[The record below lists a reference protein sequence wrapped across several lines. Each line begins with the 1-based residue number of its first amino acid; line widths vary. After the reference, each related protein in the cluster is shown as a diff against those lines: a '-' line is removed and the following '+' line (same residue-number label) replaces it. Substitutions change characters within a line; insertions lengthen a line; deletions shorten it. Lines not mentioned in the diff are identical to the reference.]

1 MSAPVDKQFSGN
13 ELVVKDLGFMQSAY
27 SLDVVE
33 LRLVAMAIIELRQD
47 SDRANFDPNVPVTIH
62 ANSYAKLFNTSRQ
75 NAYMVLES
83 AAKSLSNRFINYVD
97 IYEDKKNGKKA
108 QRINDL
114 RWTSQCSYVP
124 SLGLVQLYFSPL
136 IIPFLI
142 HLDKN
147 FAGYEIRNLIK
158 LTTPYEIRLYELG
171 VAWKKTGVAKFNK
184 ETLRQRLGILDES
197 QFKTASNF
205 NRMLN
210 KSLDTINTETDLTM
224 SFTPNYERNV
234 GSKGR
239 HVSSY
244 TMSVKVKKGQFL
256 ANPVKVEQL
265 EGGQNEIPIPP
276 LRSTDFNTEMKTVN
290 PEDEAFLK
298 GLGQNDA
305 ALRFA
310 DPEDVEFVEHRKSS
324 NNSSTVPQATLDF
337 GEEFSAPAK
346 VTNKKNY
353 GIVFFDNG
361 IIQAWPNEDGS
372 WDCAGILEHLE
383 KPLFQIIGMK
393 QDSIPDELVIGTKEY
408 QKHKDNETLAKVISK
423 SVIMKKVGTPL
434 KRGKASASS
443 TDEAMK
449 AKRTHKHTYLT
460 ESQIKSVMSN
470 VGFVSK
476 YAPVGNHSESVV
488 RTHLMNLLTGDLQK
502 IPDLDDYLPY
512 RSVK

>member
-1 MSAPVDKQFSGN
+1 MSGPVDKRFSGN

-62 ANSYAKLFNTSRQ
+62 ANTYAKLFDTSRQ

-83 AAKSLSNRFINYVD
+83 AAKSLRDRLINSVD

-108 QRINDL
+108 QRMNDL

-124 SLGLVQLYFSPL
+124 SLGLVQLYFSPQ
-136 IIPFLI
+136 IIPFLV

-184 ETLRQRLGILDES
+184 ETLRQRLGILDET

-210 KSLDTINTETDLTM
+210 KSLDTINSETDLTM
-224 SFTPNYERNV
+224 TFTPNYERNE

-244 TMSVKVKKGQFL
+244 TMSVKVKKGQFMAKPL
-256 ANPVKVEQL
+256 KNGEVDTEDNAASLHPISSL
-265 EGGQNEIPIPP
+265 ESENQMRTI
-276 LRSTDFNTEMKTVN
+276 N
-290 PEDEAFLK
+290 PEDENAFLK
-298 GLGQNDA
+298 GLGQNES
-305 ALRFA
+305 ALRF
-310 DPEDVEFVEHRKSS
+310 DESESVVFTEKPIGK
-324 NNSSTVPQATLDF
+324 NSAPQATFDF

-346 VTNKKNY
+346 VKNNKNY
-353 GIVFFDNG
+353 GIVYLDNG
-361 IIQAWPNEDGS
+361 NIQAWPNKDGT
-372 WDCAGILEHLE
+372 WDCQGILEHIE

-393 QDSIPDELVIGTKEY
+393 LDTIPDELITGTKEY
-408 QKHKDNETLAKVISK
+408 QKLKDNEMLAKVLSK
-423 SVIMKKVGTPL
+423 SVIMKKVASTV
-434 KRGKASASS
+434 KRGKAAASS
-443 TDEAMK
+443 TGENIK
-449 AKRTHKHTYLT
+449 STHKHKYLT
-460 ESQIKSVMSN
+460 ESQIKAVMSN

-476 YAPVGNHSESVV
+476 YAPMGNHSESIV
-488 RTHLMNLLTGDLQK
+488 RNHLMSLLTGDLQK
-502 IPDLDDYLPY
+502 IPDLDDYLPF
-512 RSVK
+512 RTVE

>member
-1 MSAPVDKQFSGN
+1 MSAPVDKRYSGN

-62 ANSYAKLFNTSRQ
+62 ANTYAKLFDTSRQ

-83 AAKSLSNRFINYVD
+83 AAKSLRDRLINSVD

-108 QRINDL
+108 QRMNDL

-124 SLGLVQLYFSPL
+124 SLGLVQLYFSPQ
-136 IIPFLI
+136 IIPFLV

-210 KSLDTINTETDLTM
+210 KSLDTINNETDLTI
-224 SFTPNYERNV
+224 SFTPNYERNE

-244 TMSVKVKKGQFL
+244 TMSVKVKKGQFIPKPL
-256 ANPVKVEQL
+256 KAG
-265 EGGQNEIPIPP
+265 EGEPENNAAFAPSAPIDSENQM
-276 LRSTDFNTEMKTVN
+276 RTVN
-290 PEDEAFLK
+290 PEDETAFLN
-298 GLGQNDA
+298 GLGQSDSV
-305 ALRFA
+305 LRF
-310 DPEDVEFVEHRKSS
+310 DESESVEFTERPIKNKS
-324 NNSSTVPQATLDF
+324 TAPQATLDF

-443 TDEAMK
+443 TDEAVK

>member
-62 ANSYAKLFNTSRQ
+62 ANSYAKLFDTSRQ

-184 ETLRQRLGILDES
+184 ETLRQRLGILDET

-224 SFTPNYERNV
+224 SFTPNYERNE

-244 TMSVKVKKGQFL
+244 TMSVKVKKGQFIPKPL
-256 ANPVKVEQL
+256 KDGEGEADANARFNPTGPL
-265 EGGQNEIPIPP
+265 ESEKPM
-276 LRSTDFNTEMKTVN
+276 RTVN
-290 PEDEAFLK
+290 PEDETAFLN
-298 GLGQNDA
+298 GLGQSDSN
-305 ALRFA
+305 LRF
-310 DPEDVEFVEHRKSS
+310 DESESVEFAEKPLKNKS
-324 NNSSTVPQATLDF
+324 TAPQPTLDF
-337 GEEFSAPAK
+337 GDEFSAPAK

-353 GIVFFDNG
+353 GLVFFDNG
-361 IIQAWPNEDGS
+361 NIQAWPNEDGS
-372 WDCAGILEHLE
+372 WDCAAILEHLE

-393 QDSIPDELVIGTKEY
+393 HDSIPDELVMGTKEY
-408 QKHKDNETLAKVISK
+408 LKHKDNEVLAKIISK
-423 SVIMKKVGTPL
+423 SVIMKKVGAPL
-434 KRGKASASS
+434 KRGRPSASA
-443 TDEAMK
+443 TDEPVK
-449 AKRTHKHTYLT
+449 PKRTHQHTYLT

-470 VGFVSK
+470 VGFISK

-502 IPDLDDYLPY
+502 VPDLDDYLPY

>member
-1 MSAPVDKQFSGN
+1 MSGPVDKRFSGN

-62 ANSYAKLFNTSRQ
+62 ANTYAKLFDTSRQ

-83 AAKSLSNRFINYVD
+83 AAKSLHERLINSVD

-108 QRINDL
+108 QRMNDL
-114 RWTSQCSYVP
+114 RWTSQCSYIP
-124 SLGLVQLYFSPL
+124 SMGLVQLYFSPQ
-136 IIPFLI
+136 IIPFLV

-184 ETLRQRLGILDES
+184 ETLRQRLGILDET

-210 KSLDTINTETDLTM
+210 KSLDTINSETDLTM

-239 HVSSY
+239 YVSSY
-244 TMSVKVKKGQFL
+244 NMTVKVKKGQFIS
-256 ANPVKVEQL
+256 NPLKGGEVETEDSAAFL
-265 EGGQNEIPIPP
+265 PLTPP
-276 LRSTDFNTEMKTVN
+276 VESENQMRTVN
-290 PEDEAFLK
+290 PEDETAFLN
-298 GLGQNDA
+298 GLGQSDA
-305 ALRFA
+305 NLRF
-310 DPEDVEFVEHRKSS
+310 DRSESVEFADKPVK
-324 NNSSTVPQATLDF
+324 NNSIAPQATLDF

-346 VTNKKNY
+346 VKSNKNY

-361 IIQAWPNEDGS
+361 NIQAWPNEDGS
-372 WDCAGILEHLE
+372 WDCEGILEHLN

-393 QDSIPDELVIGTKEY
+393 LDAIPDELVTGTKEY
-408 QKHKDNETLAKVISK
+408 QKHKENEMLAKIISK
-423 SVIMKKVGTPL
+423 SVIMKKVGSPL
-434 KRGKASASS
+434 KRGKAAANTAS
-443 TDEAMK
+443 EELK
-449 AKRTHKHTYLT
+449 LKLNHKHTYLT
-460 ESQIKSVMSN
+460 EDQIKAVMSN

-476 YAPVGNHSESVV
+476 YAPMGNHSESIV
-488 RTHLMNLLTGDLQK
+488 RNHLMSLLTGDLQK
-502 IPDLDDYLPY
+502 IPDLDDYLPF
-512 RSVK
+512 RKVE

>member
-1 MSAPVDKQFSGN
+1 MSAPVDKRFSGN

-62 ANSYAKLFNTSRQ
+62 ANTYAKLFNTSRQ

-83 AAKSLSNRFINYVD
+83 AAKSLRDRLINSVD

-108 QRINDL
+108 QRMNDL

-124 SLGLVQLYFSPL
+124 SLGLVQLYFSPQ
-136 IIPFLI
+136 IIPFLV

-184 ETLRQRLGILDES
+184 ETLRQRLGILDET

-224 SFTPNYERNV
+224 SFTPNYERNE

-244 TMSVKVKKGQFL
+244 TMSVKVKKGQFIP
-256 ANPVKVEQL
+256 NPLKGGDAETEDNAPFTPPTLPL
-265 EGGQNEIPIPP
+265 ESENQM
-276 LRSTDFNTEMKTVN
+276 RTVN
-290 PEDEAFLK
+290 PEDETAFLT
-298 GLGQNDA
+298 GLGQSDSS
-305 ALRFA
+305 LRF
-310 DPEDVEFVEHRKSS
+310 DETESVEFAEKPAKK
-324 NNSSTVPQATLDF
+324 NSIVPQAALDF

-346 VTNKKNY
+346 VKNKKNY
-353 GIVFFDNG
+353 GIVFFENG
-361 IIQAWPNEDGS
+361 IIQAWPNEDGT

-393 QDSIPDELVIGTKEY
+393 QDSIPDELVMGTKEY

-434 KRGKASASS
+434 KRGKTTSTS
-443 TDEAMK
+443 TDEGVK
-449 AKRTHKHTYLT
+449 AKRTHKYTYLT
-460 ESQIKSVMSN
+460 EIQIKSVMSN
-470 VGFVSK
+470 AGFVSK
-476 YAPVGNHSESVV
+476 YAPVGNHSEGVV
-488 RTHLMNLLTGDLQK
+488 RNHLLNLLTGDLQK
-502 IPDLDDYLPY
+502 IPDLDDYLPH

>member
-1 MSAPVDKQFSGN
+1 MSGPVDKRFSGN

-47 SDRANFDPNVPVTIH
+47 SDRASFDPNVPVTIH
-62 ANSYAKLFNTSRQ
+62 ANTYAKLFDTSRQ

-83 AAKSLSNRFINYVD
+83 AAKSLRDRLINSVD

-108 QRINDL
+108 QRMNDL

-124 SLGLVQLYFSPL
+124 SLGLVQLYFSPQ
-136 IIPFLI
+136 IIPFLV

-184 ETLRQRLGILDES
+184 ETLRQRLGILDET

-224 SFTPNYERNV
+224 TFTPNYERNE

-244 TMSVKVKKGQFL
+244 TMSVKVKKGQFIAKPL
-256 ANPVKVEQL
+256 KNGEVDTEDNAVSLPPISSL
-265 EGGQNEIPIPP
+265 ESENQM
-276 LRSTDFNTEMKTVN
+276 RTVN
-290 PEDEAFLK
+290 PEDEAFLN
-298 GLGQNDA
+298 GLGQNDS
-305 ALRFA
+305 ALRF
-310 DPEDVEFVEHRKSS
+310 DESESVVFTEKPIGKT
-324 NNSSTVPQATLDF
+324 STAPQATLDF
-337 GEEFSAPAK
+337 GEEFSAPPK
-346 VTNKKNY
+346 VKNNKNY
-353 GIVFFDNG
+353 GIVYLDNG
-361 IIQAWPNEDGS
+361 NIQAWPNKDGT
-372 WDCAGILEHLE
+372 WDCEGILEHLE

-393 QDSIPDELVIGTKEY
+393 QDAIPDELVMGTKEY
-408 QKHKDNETLAKVISK
+408 QKLKANETLAKLLSK
-423 SVIMKKVGTPL
+423 SVIMKKVASPL
-434 KRGKASASS
+434 RRGKASTSS
-443 TDEAMK
+443 VDDGVKTN
-449 AKRTHKHTYLT
+449 RTHTHTYLT

-476 YAPVGNHSESVV
+476 YAPVGNHSEGVV
-488 RTHLMNLLTGDLQK
+488 RNHLLNLLTGDLQK
-502 IPDLDDYLPY
+502 IPDLDDYLPF
-512 RSVK
+512 RTVK